1 VNKATRTLLAI
12 GGIVVLAY
20 PGVAWVTGIAIESRI
35 QRNES
40 EALAQVPYLTLVKR
54 EYRRGVYRS
63 TEVATYGFHFPLPQ
77 AAAAAALPA
86 GATITV
92 TSHIVH
98 GPFPGLRTIGLATVD
113 STVSAPPALQK
124 ALAGVL
130 GSRPVLRIHTT
141 IGLLGGAR
149 GVVSSPAFRAHLA
162 GGSTLAWG
170 GLSATF
176 TGSGP
181 HGLGSGRLTMPR
193 LAFHDA
199 QGRIEL
205 TGIAYSGSYRMRP
218 DELEVGSGKVTFA
231 RIDGSSAQA
240 PAGYSLRQ
248 VSFTS
253 TSSTNGGFYDL
264 RVDLAMDAARFA
276 AVRLKNVA
284 YSESVEHVDGA
295 SLASM
300 EKAIRQAEL
309 RASGNPAQL
318 KAGLQAAVR
327 RYGVDLLLHDPV
339 VEIRRLSFTMPEGS
353 LLFSA
358 KVSAPGLTRADL
370 QWPAAILALKQ
381 HAQVTADLRVDD
393 GLVQKLLTMG
403 HSNPMLA
410 ARLTAFEQQGY
421 LSTGSGAVS
430 THLVYDAGTV
440 TLNGHPFPP
449 AAPAVPPAQPAP
461 AH

>member
-1 VNKATRTLLAI
+1 MNKATRALLAV
-12 GGIVVLAY
+12 GGVVVLAY
-20 PGVAWVTGIAIESRI
+20 PGVAWVTGIAIETRI

-40 EALAQVPYLTLVKR
+40 EALARVPYLRLVKR

-77 AAAAAALPA
+77 AAVAAALPA

-124 ALAGVL
+124 ALAGVI
-130 GSRPVLRIHTT
+130 GSQPVLRIHTT
-141 IGLLGGAR
+141 IGLLGAAR
-149 GVVSSPAFRAHLA
+149 GVVTSPAFRAQLA
-162 GGSTLAWG
+162 DGSTLAWG

-176 TGSGP
+176 TGTGP
-181 HGLGSGRLTMPR
+181 HGLRSARLSIPR
-193 LAFHDA
+193 LAFHGA
-199 QGRIEL
+199 HGRIEL

-218 DELEVGSGKVTFA
+218 DELEVGSGKITFA
-231 RIDGSSAQA
+231 RMDGSGARE

-248 VSFTS
+248 VSLTT
-253 TSSTNGGFYDL
+253 TSSTNGGLYDL
-264 RVDLAMDAARFA
+264 RLDLAVAAARFS

-284 YSESVEHVDGA
+284 YSESVEHLDGA

-300 EKAIRQAEL
+300 AKAIRQAEL
-309 RASGNPAQL
+309 QASGNPAQL
-318 KAGLQAAVR
+318 KASLQAAVR
-327 RYGVDLLLHDPV
+327 RYGVDILLHDPV
-339 VEIRRLSFTMPEGS
+339 IDIRRLGFTMPEGS

-370 QWPAAILALKQ
+370 QWPAAIPALKQ
-381 HAQVTADLRVDD
+381 HAAVTADLRVDD
-393 GLVQKLLTMG
+393 GLVQQLLTMS

-410 ARLTAFEQQGY
+410 ARLTDFERQGY
-421 LSTGSGAVS
+421 LSAGSGAVM
-430 THLVYDAGTV
+430 THLVYDAGTL

-449 AAPAVPPAQPAP
+449 AAAAPRPAQPAP